1 MNILSELP
9 DIQIL
14 DRQLADGHG
23 EAEKLA
29 TNISSSLP
37 TRPSTNIEGIF
48 DGNLQELLGLVRKR
62 VELFQRIDQDVHA

>member
-14 DRQLADGHG
+14 DRQLA

>member
-14 DRQLADGHG
+14 DRQLA

-29 TNISSSLP
+29 TNISSTLP